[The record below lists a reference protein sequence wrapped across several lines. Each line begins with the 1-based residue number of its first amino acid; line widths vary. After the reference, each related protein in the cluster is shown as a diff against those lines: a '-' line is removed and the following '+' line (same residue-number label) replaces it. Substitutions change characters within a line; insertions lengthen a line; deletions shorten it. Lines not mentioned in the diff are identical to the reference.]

1 MNEIVEIWQHF
12 DHWVFQPHS
21 SLLRQAPAGPCW
33 PVKTE
38 RWLKFL
44 QRALSFQPAPVTY
57 ATIQNP
63 QNSDIHSCSTG
74 ISKCLLLHY
83 PRNWK
88 LSSQAVAACWVV
100 LELKVKILYP
110 GPLLEPGSPAICA
123 GVVPTELSRTSTDL
137 WQTNWTRVSRCLCH
151 GSVLVL
157 DSSVV
162 RVPAHKAGDLGSSL
176 CPR

>member
-1 MNEIVEIWQHF
+1 MNEIVEISQHF

-137 WQTNWTRVSRCLCH
+137 WENFHLIVIP
-151 GSVLVL
+151 
-157 DSSVV
+157 SSV
-162 RVPAHKAGDLGSSL
+162 RTENM
-176 CPR
+176 CPCPNWGNEFRNSGVTIFNVTTT